1 MSKFLLFIKIPFF
14 TIFGPAFVWVIINNG
29 IINGG
34 TISDSNIEIVNVKL
48 DGKDVSNEVIDKDN
62 ISFSTNYLKN
72 VGDSSILEYELVN
85 NSRYDESLVMEC
97 VKDEFNSEYYVI
109 TNSTPELIKAGSKVK
124 ANLKVT
130 LSKSS
135 LYDGEGKFSCKLNA
149 TPIYR

>member
-14 TIFGPAFVWVIINNG
+14 TLFGPVFVWVIINNG
-29 IINGG
+29 IIDG
-34 TISDSNIEIVNVKL
+34 DSNIELVNVKL
-48 DGKDVSNEVIDKDN
+48 DGKDISNEVIDKDN

-72 VGDSSILEYELVN
+72 VGDSSVLEYELVN

-130 LSKSS
+130 LIKSS